1 MVATAT
7 RGGRHLVAVV
17 MSSDNFFADATRLL
31 DYGFA
36 HTVSA
41 ERRRT

>member
-17 MSSDNFFADATRLL
+17 MNSDNFFADAVRLL

-36 HTVSA
+36 TSVAHH
-41 ERRRT
+41 